1 MIIFGSYYVK
11 RGQNCKKYVP
21 TLAISKLRHPIEI
34 RTPEGVMA
42 VWGDLGSIITVK

>member
-1 MIIFGSYYVK
+1 MLKGVRTAKI
-11 RGQNCKKYVP
+11 YVP

-42 VWGDLGSIITVK
+42 VWGDLGSIMTAK